1 MKKTYSHSQQKM
13 TKKQEEN
20 NNILGVPRGVSSF
33 EVLQHPLSAFLSPEL
48 QDKIQ
53 WAFSSWNSGNL
64 R

>member
-20 NNILGVPRGVSSF
+20 NNILGVPRRVSSF

-53 WAFSSWNSGNL
+53 
-64 R
+64 